1 MKAGLLSLV
10 ICTSFG
16 YFSCWY
22 CDYNFMDGMYYV
34 SLLHLVATATLLPFL
49 LEYSYMCK
57 FTRNIYCDQNFMLL
71 TGVLAGCGRAV
82 YTNNIAEMYHGAYL
96 YFIGM
101 FVIDSYFLFGNPTQ
115 VFFLRG
121 LVGKYVICRIG
132 LEVRQGY
139 LKSLLS
145 GDKMNLELIKSQRV
159 LNGKARKRLKTIK
172 L

>member
-1 MKAGLLSLV
+1 M
-10 ICTSFG
+10 
-16 YFSCWY
+16 
-22 CDYNFMDGMYYV
+22 
-34 SLLHLVATATLLPFL
+34 ATATLLPYL

-57 FTRNIYCDQNFMLL
+57 FTRNNYCDQNFMLL

-82 YTNNIAEMYHGAYL
+82 YKNNIAEMYHGAYI

-101 FVIDSYFLFGNPTQ
+101 FVIDSCALFGKPRK

-132 LEVRQGY
+132 HKVRQGY

-145 GDKMNLELIKSQRV
+145 GDELNLELIYSQRV
-159 LNGKARKRLKTIK
+159 LNGKVRKRLMIIRLYNVDSVKER
-172 L
+172 